1 MDVDISKNLQRISK
15 HISSNPIF
23 QELFGFSR
31 KSGVKLYIAGGV
43 VRDII
48 LNREVKDIDF
58 AVSSQCLK
66 FSEGFSKRV
75 KGRYVLLDEENK
87 TSRVVV
93 GGYNLDFTEFR
104 GKDIEGDLLKRDFS
118 INAMAIPF
126 SAIMQGKSVRLLDPF
141 SGLQDI
147 KTRTIRAISEE
158 SIKDDPLRMV
168 RAYRLAATYR
178 FDLENNTKGYIK
190 KHSGELTKVSKER
203 IIIDLT
209 RIFAVDKCY
218 PWIEDM
224 AKIGVFAHIFPEM
237 EDMKD
242 VVQDESHH
250 LDVYNHSLLTLKY
263 LEEVINQ
270 TQTYFKAH
278 ADSITA
284 YVSSERTKILLKWAA
299 LFHDLGKPKV
309 REINHKRKITF
320 YRHERV
326 GSETFLNM
334 AQRLKLSK
342 ADTRF
347 IQKMILLHMRPLHL
361 MKPFEQ
367 GTLTAKGMRRFIRH
381 AGGDLIG
388 VFIVTMADSLA
399 GRGPLKPVNAEARL
413 ERLFDAIYCYFKEKL
428 EPVMMRPRLITG
440 KDLIARFHL
449 TPGPIFGTLLKEV
462 EEAYIDGVVSSK
474 EEAMEWLK
482 SRIS

>member
-1 MDVDISKNLQRISK
+1 MDVDVNKALQSISGY
-15 HISSNPIF
+15 ISSNPIF
-23 QELFGFSR
+23 QELLGFSR
-31 KSGVKLYIAGGV
+31 KSGVKLYIAGGI

-66 FSEGFSKRV
+66 FSEEFSKRV
-75 KGRYVLLDEENK
+75 RGRYVPLDEESK

-104 GKDIEGDLLKRDFS
+104 GEDIEGDLLKRDFS
-118 INAMAIPF
+118 INAMAISF
-126 SAIMQGKSVRLLDPF
+126 SAIMEGKPVKLLDPF

-147 KTRTIRAISEE
+147 KTGTIRAISEE

-178 FDLENNTKGYIK
+178 FDIENNTKGYIK
-190 KHSGELTKVSKER
+190 KHSGELTRVSKER
-203 IIIDLT
+203 IITDLT
-209 RIFAVDKCY
+209 KIFAADQCY

-224 AKIGVFAHIFPEM
+224 AKIGLFVHIFPEM
-237 EDMKD
+237 EDMKG
-242 VVQDESHH
+242 VVQNGAHH
-250 LDVYNHSLLTLKY
+250 LDVYNHSLLTLRY
-263 LEEVINQ
+263 LEEVINEVQ
-270 TQTYFKAH
+270 RYFKTY
-278 ADSITA
+278 ADSIIG
-284 YVSSERTKILLKWAA
+284 YVSSERMKILLKWAA

-309 REINHKRKITF
+309 REINHRRKITF
-320 YRHERV
+320 YRHERM
-326 GSETFLNM
+326 GSEIFLNM

-347 IQKMILLHMRPLHL
+347 IRKMILLHMRPLHL

-367 GTLTAKGMRRFIRH
+367 GTLTAKGMRRFIRQ
-381 AGGDLIG
+381 AGEDLIG

-399 GRGPLKPVNAEARL
+399 GKGPLKPGDAEVRL
-413 ERLFDAIYCYFKEKL
+413 EKLFDAIYGYFKEKL

-449 TPGPIFGTLLKEV
+449 TPGPIFRTLLREV

-474 EEAMEWLK
+474 EEAIEWLR